1 MVQAK
6 KRLSCQCVK
15 KKVSANRTGRE
26 EEEEGEEEE
35 GGGGE
40 DPKEELETKPEPE
53 QKGNPPQVDDPI
65 FSDTN
70 FLLLLFPL
78 APIFSSLQTP
88 N

>member
-1 MVQAK
+1 MVYSVASGIPRGMGVSGY
-6 KRLSCQCVK
+6 RLP
-15 KKVSANRTGRE
+15 KVY
-26 EEEEGEEEE
+26 EG

-78 APIFSSLQTP
+78 VPIFSSLQTP